1 MKADLIA
8 CARYRIYDLRA
19 KADTKLT
26 THVLFIIHLPR
37 HVTNNSFVG
46 FQGDP
51 WISFHIDELRPA
63 TDNGVSVGDAI
74 RLSISELFRGR
85 SCKKISAATDG
96 DECDS
101 DLECLQNDTSSHCGD
116 VSSLESSEEVVSPED
131 IKPILISSPCY
142 SRLHG
147 CIQAAVSKLK
157 DVTHK
162 RCARRVAKLVSLIP
176 KESPHEEIGKE
187 WMGLYCKTQTRL
199 TDLKSTWGW

>member
-1 MKADLIA
+1 MNADLIA

-19 KADTKLT
+19 KADSKLT

-37 HVTNNSFVG
+37 HVTNTSFVG

-74 RLSISELFRGR
+74 KLTISELFRGR
-85 SCKKISAATDG
+85 SSKKISAAAATNEDG
-96 DECDS
+96 CDS
-101 DLECLQNDTSSHCGD
+101 DSEGMQNGTSSHGD
-116 VSSLESSEEVVSPED
+116 VSSLESSGEVVSPED

-142 SRLHG
+142 RLHG
-147 CIQAAVSKLK
+147 CIQAAVSKVK

-187 WMGLYCKTQTRL
+187 WYFYNSYVSHIATGSDHDR
-199 TDLKSTWGW
+199 D